1 MSTLD
6 RYIMRTLT
14 ANFVI
19 ALTAL
24 LAIFSVINL
33 MQELA
38 DVGTGAYDLS
48 RALRFLLMTLPAEAY
63 ALFPAAALLGAVL
76 GLGTLASHNEIIA
89 ILAAGISRA
98 RLTGAV
104 LQAAALLTVAAA
116 LLGELVA
123 APLTRVAQAERS
135 VALSRGMSLTTANG
149 VWTRDGARFINVRHP
164 LPDGT
169 LHDLYVYEFDQAH
182 RMRSFT
188 YAPSATYETPEWRLE
203 GVVENVFGDDSVRTD
218 LHATRI
224 WDAFVSPAQLRVL
237 FLPPEELSIADL
249 YRSIR
254 SLAGRGESPRRHQLA
269 LWRRILM
276 PVVTGLMVFLA
287 VPFVLTTLRG
297 VTLGQRIVAGALLGI
312 GFQMFNET
320 FGQMG
325 LVYGLDPISS
335 ASLPALAVLSF
346 GLWRMARGRQA
357 A

>member
-6 RYIMRTLT
+6 RYVMRTLT

-19 ALTAL
+19 ALAAL

-48 RALRFLLMTLPAEAY
+48 HALRFLWMTLPAEAY
-63 ALFPAAALLGAVL
+63 KLFPAAALLGTVL
-76 GLGTLASHNEIIA
+76 GLGTLASHNEILA
-89 ILAAGISRA
+89 ILAAGVSRA

-104 LQAAALLTVAAA
+104 LQGAALLVIVAVV
-116 LLGELVA
+116 LGELVA
-123 APLTRVAQAERS
+123 APLTRVAHAERS
-135 VALSRGMSLTTANG
+135 VALSRGMSLATANG

-169 LHDLYVYEFDQAH
+169 LRDLYVYEFDQKH

-188 YAPSATYETPEWRLE
+188 YVPSATYEGSKWRLE
-203 GVVENVFGDDSVRTD
+203 GAVENVFDDDTVRTKPD
-218 LHATRI
+218 ETHV
-224 WDAFVSPAQLRVL
+224 WDRFVSPGQLRVL

-249 YRSIR
+249 YRSIG
-254 SLAGRGESPRRHQLA
+254 SLSERGESPRRHQLA

-276 PVVTGLMVFLA
+276 PAVTGIMVFLA
-287 VPFVLTTLRG
+287 IPFVLTTLRG

-335 ASLPALAVLSF
+335 ASLPALAALSF
-346 GLWRMARGRQA
+346 GLWRMTR
-357 A
+357 